1 LVEDLLY
8 HHVNPLSEQSSCVV
22 HFVSNKLDLD
32 FFVHVNLGVGHK
44 AAHQDIG
51 FLDFHEI
58 SAIGPADSFL
68 FDLVPEPI
76 IFLLERQ
83 VSDLFRTE

>member
-1 LVEDLLY
+1 
-8 HHVNPLSEQSSCVV
+8 
-22 HFVSNKLDLD
+22 
-32 FFVHVNLGVGHK
+32 VHVNLGVGHK
-44 AAHQDIG
+44 AAHQDIS

-58 SAIGPADSFL
+58 STIGPADSFL

-83 VSDLFRTE
+83 VSDLFGTE